1 MLCLI
6 MRMASLLLYGQKSNT
21 LPHEHCGCAE
31 DPQLAEFL
39 RLMQP
44 RHKNALWADEPI
56 PQQQQQQ
63 QPSPANGSKQKATKQ
78 KPDKKLQQKQ
88 SLVEQEGA
96 QLEPAAEQ
104 QDSEDGPE
112 SGNTQTTL
120 HCRIRLA

>member
-1 MLCLI
+1 M
-6 MRMASLLLYGQKSNT
+6 
-21 LPHEHCGCAE
+21 
-31 DPQLAEFL
+31 AEFL

-63 QPSPANGSKQKATKQ
+63 PSPANGSKQKATTQ

-104 QDSEDGPE
+104 QDSEDGPA
-112 SGNTQTTL
+112 SGDTQTTH